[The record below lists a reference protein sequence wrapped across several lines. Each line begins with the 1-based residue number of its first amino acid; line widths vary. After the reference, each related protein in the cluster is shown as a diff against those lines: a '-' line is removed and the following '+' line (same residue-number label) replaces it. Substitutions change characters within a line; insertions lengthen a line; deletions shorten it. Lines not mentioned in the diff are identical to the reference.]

1 MPLVQAHSKQ
11 CAQHVGFLFCQS
23 FVLLKSYHGVANFAS
38 SVATFLQPNNIGT
51 FSDVASGEERGGV
64 MGMGVGVWGGEGGE
78 NRGEM
83 ETCKI
88 VQNEN

>member
-1 MPLVQAHSKQ
+1 
-11 CAQHVGFLFCQS
+11 
-23 FVLLKSYHGVANFAS
+23 
-38 SVATFLQPNNIGT
+38 
-51 FSDVASGEERGGV
+51 
-64 MGMGVGVWGGEGGE
+64 MGMGVGVWGGEEGE